1 MFDIDKQR
9 FGEFITAL
17 RKEKGLTQKDLAQRL
32 YLSDKAVS
40 KWERGL
46 SLPDV
51 TLLIP
56 LSEALG
62 VTVTELLRGERS
74 PAPSPMEAAEVETLV
89 KRALSF
95 SEEECSPRG
104 IDRKAQALPYL
115 LCLLIAAAEI
125 TVLILLG
132 CRVAY
137 MGATVFLLEGM
148 SAVFLAYFCFLVPQ
162 KLPRYYDENPISQFI
177 DGPLR
182 MNMPGVT
189 FHNRNWPHIVRA
201 VRKGLM
207 TAMAAYPAAYL
218 AVEKLLPGDASLVV
232 NPILMGVFL
241 FGFLFAPI
249 YYQHR
254 KHP

>member
-46 SLPDV
+46 SLPDIM
-51 TLLIP
+51 LLIP

-95 SEEECSPRG
+95 TQEERNPRG
-104 IDRKAQALPYL
+104 ADRKAMALPYL
-115 LCLLIAAAEI
+115 LCLLIVAAEI
-125 TVLILLG
+125 AVLILLG
-132 CRVAY
+132 CRPAF

-148 SAVFLAYFCFLVPQ
+148 SATFLAYFCFLAPQ

-177 DGPLR
+177 DGPFR

-189 FHNRNWPHIVRA
+189 FHNRNWLHIVRA

-207 TAMAAYPAAYL
+207 TAMVTYPVAYL
-218 AVEKLLPGDASLVV
+218 AVEKLLPGDVSAVV
-232 NPILMGVFL
+232 NPVMMGMFL
-241 FGFLFAPI
+241 FGFLFVPI
-249 YYQHR
+249 YYQHH
-254 KHP
+254 KHS

>member
-17 RKEKGLTQKDLAQRL
+17 RKERNLTQKELAQRL

-62 VTVTELLRGERS
+62 VTVTELLQAQRN
-74 PAPSPMEAAEVETLV
+74 PAPSPMAAEEVEHLV
-89 KRALSF
+89 QRVLSF
-95 SEEECSPRG
+95 TEEERTPRG
-104 IDRKAQALPYL
+104 KDKKAQVLPYL
-115 LCLLIAAAEI
+115 LCLLMAAAEI
-125 TVLILLG
+125 AVLILLG
-132 CRVAY
+132 CRVQY
-137 MGATVFLLEGM
+137 MAAAVFLLEGM
-148 SAVFLAYFCFLVPQ
+148 SAFFLAYFCFLAPER
-162 KLPRYYDENPISQFI
+162 LPKYYDENAISQFI

-182 MNMPGVT
+182 MNIPGVT

-201 VRKGLM
+201 MRKGLM
-207 TAMAAYPAAYL
+207 TSMITYPAVYL
-218 AVEKLLPGDASLVV
+218 VVEKLLPGDVSLVV
-232 NPILMGVFL
+232 NPIFLGVFL

>member
-17 RKEKGLTQKDLAQRL
+17 RKERNLTQKELAQRL

-62 VTVTELLRGERS
+62 VTVTELLRAERS
-74 PAPSPMEAAEVETLV
+74 PAPAPMEPAEVESLV
-89 KRALSF
+89 KRALTF
-95 SEEECSPRG
+95 TDEEQHRRG
-104 IDRKAQALPYL
+104 PQKTALAKPFG
-115 LCLLIAAAEI
+115 LCLLIAAVEI
-125 TVLILLG
+125 VLLILLG
-132 CRVAY
+132 CRVAF
-137 MGATVFLLEGM
+137 MAATVFLLEGL
-148 SAVFLAYFCFLVPQ
+148 SAMFLAYFCFLAPE
-162 KLPRYYDENPISQFI
+162 KLPKYYDENAISQFS

-182 MNMPGVT
+182 MNLPGVT

-201 VRKGLM
+201 VCQGLM
-207 TAMAAYPAAYL
+207 RAMVIYPIVYL
-218 AVEKLLPGDASLVV
+218 AVEKLLPWDVSLVV
-232 NPILMGVFL
+232 NPILLGVFL

-249 YYQHR
+249 YAQAR

>member
-17 RKEKGLTQKDLAQRL
+17 RKEKNLTQKDLAQRL

-46 SLPDV
+46 SLPDI

-62 VTVTELLRGERS
+62 VTVTELLRGERN

-95 SEEECSPRG
+95 TQDERYPRG
-104 IDRKAQALPYL
+104 VDKKEQTLPYL

-125 TVLILLG
+125 AVLILLG
-132 CRVAY
+132 CRVEF
-137 MGATVFLLEGM
+137 MGATVFLLEGL
-148 SAVFLAYFCFLVPQ
+148 SAMFLAYFCFFVPQ
-162 KLPRYYDENPISQFI
+162 RLPRYYDENPIGHFI

-189 FHNRNWPHIVRA
+189 FHNRNWPHIVRGI
-201 VRKGLM
+201 RQGLM
-207 TAMAAYPAAYL
+207 TAMVVYPPIYL
-218 AVEKLLPGDASLVV
+218 AVEKLLPETLSLVV
-232 NPILMGVFL
+232 NPILMGVCL
-241 FGFLFAPI
+241 FGFLFTPI
-249 YYQHR
+249 YVQAHR
-254 KHP
+254 HP